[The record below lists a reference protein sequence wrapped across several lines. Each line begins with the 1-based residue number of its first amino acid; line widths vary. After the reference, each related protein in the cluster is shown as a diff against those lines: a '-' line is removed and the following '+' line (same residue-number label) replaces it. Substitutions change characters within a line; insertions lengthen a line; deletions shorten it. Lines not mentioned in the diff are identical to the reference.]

1 MVNVNEKDGIKADAE
16 VILTFL
22 KETKQGAY
30 APIRESDLC
39 FVRIKEVT
47 EYNELLE
54 EEFYYSVR

>member
-1 MVNVNEKDGIKADAE
+1 MMDANGKDGINDGLD
-16 VILTFL
+16 VLLSFL

-39 FVRIKEVT
+39 FVRLKEVT
-47 EYNELLE
+47 EYNEFFE

>member
-1 MVNVNEKDGIKADAE
+1 MMDANGKDGIKDGLD
-16 VILTFL
+16 VLLSFL

-39 FVRIKEVT
+39 FVRLKEVT
-47 EYNELLE
+47 EYNEFFE